1 MLKLKSLLLLLFV
14 EGKRAEETSGMVIP
28 DNEDASMR
36 FAERLFSLMDE
47 NKDGELT
54 IEEFVKGF
62 HKLKVQ
68 GNCYGDVT
76 VTAYITERKLTKD
89 DLLPKPAIPLRRKSL
104 RRGSSSVKLFNNN
117 NEANHKDGPEAK
129 VNDAK
134 HRNDPELAKF
144 ADGKGNDDP
153 ASVIN
158 ASAIASATKAATIIS
173 AKAKMH
179 NEDDPADDEEMR
191 FAAVAAAS
199 KFKAKVKLRKKEA
212 VRKIRRVW
220 KIKSFW

>member
-1 MLKLKSLLLLLFV
+1 MLFV

-104 RRGSSSVKLFNNN
+104 RRGSSSVNLFNNN
-117 NEANHKDGPEAK
+117 NEAKHKDGAEAK
-129 VNDAK
+129 FNEAK
-134 HRNDPELAKF
+134 HRNDPELVKF
-144 ADGKGNDDP
+144 TDGKGNDDS
-153 ASVIN
+153 AAVIN
-158 ASAIASATKAATIIS
+158 ASSIASATKAATIIS

-179 NEDDPADDEEMR
+179 NENDPADDEEMR